1 MERKKFLLAS
11 LGTLIAG
18 PLLLNKSKA
27 KAASQENTTRLGFN
41 HIPEIQ
47 QQKKMKTIL
56 HKAETRGGANHG
68 WLNTKHT
75 FSFANYYDPSRM
87 NFGVLRVLN
96 DDIIQGGTGFGT
108 HPHNDMEIISIPIYG
123 ALEHKDSMGNVGVIR
138 EDEIQV
144 MSAGSGVRHSEYN
157 HYKEKD
163 ANFLQIWMFPNKKSV
178 EPRYDQIKL
187 DMAKMKNNFAQILS
201 PNANDEGV
209 WVHQNAWFFRG
220 NFDKETNYQYN
231 FKSSNNGLY
240 IFVIKGGLKAETTQ
254 LALRDGL
261 GVWDTDK
268 VNLKIEKDSDILL
281 MEVPLT

>member
-18 PLLLNKSKA
+18 PLFLNRSKA
-27 KAASQENTTRLGFN
+27 KAASEQNTRIGFN
-41 HIPEIQ
+41 HIPEIKDNKQ
-47 QQKKMKTIL
+47 MKTIL
-56 HKAETRGGANHG
+56 HKADTRGGANHG

-123 ALEHKDSMGNVGVIR
+123 ALEHKDSMGNIGVIH

-144 MSAGSGVRHSEYN
+144 MSAGTGVQHSEYN
-157 HYKEKD
+157 HFKEKD

-201 PNANDEGV
+201 PNAEDEGV
-209 WVHQNAWFFRG
+209 WVHQNAWFYRG
-220 NFDKETNYQYN
+220 VFDKATDFEYN
-231 FKSSNNGLY
+231 FKYNNNGLY
-240 IFVIKGGLKAETTQ
+240 VFVIKGGLKVENNQ
-254 LALRDGL
+254 LSLRDGL
-261 GVWDTDK
+261 GIWDTDK
-268 VNLKIEKDSDILL
+268 VDLKIEKDSDILL
-281 MEVPLT
+281 MEVPLA